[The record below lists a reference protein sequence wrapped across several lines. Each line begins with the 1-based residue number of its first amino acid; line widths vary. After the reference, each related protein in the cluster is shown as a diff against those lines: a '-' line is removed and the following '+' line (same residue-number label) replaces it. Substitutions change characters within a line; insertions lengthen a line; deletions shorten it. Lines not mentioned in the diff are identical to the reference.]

1 MLVVVPAT
9 KKGIH
14 NNFQKF
20 SFPAFSFLTLYRNI
34 IIQMI
39 ELLELVLQSKSG
51 WQKKSEHSR
60 GLEWSA

>member
-39 ELLELVLQSKSG
+39 ELLVDD
-51 WQKKSEHSR
+51 KKI
-60 GLEWSA
+60 GTLTPWL